1 MKKNTDLVGK
11 VVKIDEVQYLID
23 KVTTSDGR
31 NNENSSANIQ
41 KFRIELI
48 TLDFLTEANQK
59 INELVAKPIQ
69 DFVPKEKIKGIAIE
83 FSEEQLHNK
92 VTITKALCKAFA
104 IGIMDAKHLV
114 DNADSISNSRYI
126 MHYEATFL
134 DKSKVEA
141 YIRKIH
147 AELCQ
152 SLSCKPDDITI
163 SIY

>member
-92 VTITKALCKAFA
+92 VTTTKALCKAFA

-114 DNADSISNSRYI
+114 DAANHNTILIEIPNIEKLHMFPMTY
-126 MHYEATFL
+126 L
-134 DKSKVEA
+134 K
-141 YIRKIH
+141 
-147 AELCQ
+147 
-152 SLSCKPDDITI
+152 DIVRLLEEHLPKNNFTANF
-163 SIY
+163 YY